1 MKKEYIKIRNKI
13 EKSLIGKLIKA
24 KQEIKYLRKKNEE
37 LQQQN
42 HDLIDEMVLK
52 QIKIRE
58 LSLGDKENECKRN
71 V

>member
-1 MKKEYIKIRNKI
+1 MKKKYLKLRNKI
-13 EKSLIGKLIKA
+13 ERTLIGKLMRA

-37 LQQQN
+37 LMKQN

-58 LSLGDKENECKRN
+58 LSLSEKDN
-71 V
+71 

>member
-1 MKKEYIKIRNKI
+1 MKKKYLKIRNRI
-13 EKSLIGKLIKA
+13 ERTLIGKLMRA

-37 LQQQN
+37 LMQQN

-58 LSLGDKENECKRN
+58 LSLSEKDN
-71 V
+71 

>member
-1 MKKEYIKIRNKI
+1 MKKKYLKIRNRI
-13 EKSLIGKLIKA
+13 ERTLIGKLMRA

-37 LQQQN
+37 LMQQN

-58 LSLGDKENECKRN
+58 LSLNEKN
-71 V
+71 N

>member
-1 MKKEYIKIRNKI
+1 MKKKYLKLRNKI
-13 EKSLIGKLIKA
+13 ERTLIGKLMRA

-37 LQQQN
+37 LMQQN

-58 LSLGDKENECKRN
+58 LSLSEKDN
-71 V
+71 